1 MSFYNSK
8 SLLNEF
14 PNLDWTPSLSA
25 KIDPQKKSLHVT
37 FNDYEF
43 DISAHS
49 YSINDIRKIMNKY
62 FYIEEI
68 SSFPTLSSILPNSI
82 LKNSRIKKIVKLVDY
97 ELRYN
102 NVYGGH
108 YINVICRKK

>member
-1 MSFYNSK
+1 
-8 SLLNEF
+8 
-14 PNLDWTPSLSA
+14 
-25 KIDPQKKSLHVT
+25 
-37 FNDYEF
+37 
-43 DISAHS
+43 
-49 YSINDIRKIMNKY
+49 MNKY

-82 LKNSRIKKIVKLVDY
+82 LKNSRIKKIVRLVDY

-108 YINVICRKK
+108 YINVIGRKK